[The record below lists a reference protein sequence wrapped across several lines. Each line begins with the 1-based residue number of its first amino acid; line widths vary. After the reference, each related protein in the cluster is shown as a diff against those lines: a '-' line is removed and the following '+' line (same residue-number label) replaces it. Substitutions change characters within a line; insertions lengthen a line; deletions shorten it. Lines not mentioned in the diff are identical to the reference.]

1 MTIKTVFERGSGRI
15 LGAQIVGFEGAD
27 KRIDVL
33 AAAVRGQMGAADLA
47 ELELAYAPPF
57 SSAKDPVNMAG
68 FVIGNLLDGTVQQF
82 HWKDVPGVQHNPE
95 VTLLDTR
102 TPGEYR
108 RGHIEGAVHI
118 PLDELR
124 ARLEELDKG
133 KPVYVHCQSG
143 LRSYIACRIL
153 TGHGFTCYNLS
164 GGYRLYEQVMRE
176 AAFDSRPAHPCGVP
190 LT

>member
-1 MTIKTVFERGSGRI
+1 M
-15 LGAQIVGFEGAD
+15 
-27 KRIDVL
+27 
-33 AAAVRGQMGAADLA
+33 A

-68 FVIGNLLDGTVQQF
+68 FVIGNLLDGTVRQF
-82 HWKDVPGVQHNPE
+82 HWNDVPGVQHNPE

-133 KPVYVHCQSG
+133 KPVYVHCPKRPAQ
-143 LRSYIACRIL
+143 L
-153 TGHGFTCYNLS
+153 
-164 GGYRLYEQVMRE
+164 YRLPDTDGARFHMLQPIR
-176 AAFDSRPAHPCGVP
+176 RLPAV
-190 LT
+190 